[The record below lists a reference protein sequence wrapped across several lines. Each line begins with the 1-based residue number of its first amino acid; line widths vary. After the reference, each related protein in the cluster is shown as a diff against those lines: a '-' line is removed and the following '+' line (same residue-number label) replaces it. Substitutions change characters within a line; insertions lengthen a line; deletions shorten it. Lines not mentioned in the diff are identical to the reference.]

1 MYRKGKCDMP
11 LDKKR
16 SIIINIIFYSLLLG
30 LVLAFCTYILPV
42 LVPFIIAFVIASFL
56 QVFVRKLSKR
66 RPDRKRSISIL
77 MCVLFYVLAAVL
89 VSFVGVKIV
98 DVIWS
103 FIESIPGLYHQTLV
117 PLISQLSAKINELLT
132 SSDIGIA
139 GEVNLLFQEMMN
151 TMENFITTFSVN
163 ALKFATG
170 SVVGIP
176 GFIIKTVIMVVA
188 SFFFMADYDMILQF
202 MGKLIPKGKEES
214 FHNIKNYFATTLM
227 IYLRSYSLL
236 FLITYVELSIG
247 FWLMKIP
254 YAPLIALLVAVFDI
268 LPILGVG
275 GILLPWAVILIFM
288 QEIPMAIGMIALY
301 LVITII
307 RNSLEPRVVGKQIG
321 LHPLATL
328 IALYVGLKVLG
339 IIGMFL
345 FPVTLAVLV
354 NMEKEDAL
362 HLVKKE

>member
-1 MYRKGKCDMP
+1 ME
-11 LDKKR
+11 KKL
-16 SIIINIIFYSLLLG
+16 SIIINIVFYSLILG
-30 LVLAFCTYILPV
+30 LVLAFATYILPV
-42 LVPFIIAFVIASFL
+42 LVPFIIAFIVASFL
-56 QVFVRKLSKR
+56 QVFVRKLSKW

-77 MCVLFYVLAAVL
+77 LCILFYIL
-89 VSFVGVKIV
+89 VAILISFVGIKIV
-98 DVIWS
+98 DIIWS
-103 FIESIPGLYHQTLV
+103 FIESIPGLFHQTIV
-117 PLISQLSAKINELLT
+117 PVFSQLAGKLNELLT

-139 GEVNLLFQEMMN
+139 GEVNMLFQEMMSA
-151 TMENFITTFSVN
+151 MENFITTFSVN
-163 ALKFATG
+163 AVKIATG
-170 SVVGIP
+170 GVVGIP
-176 GFIIKTVIMVVA
+176 GFIIKAVITVVA
-188 SFFFMADYDMILQF
+188 TFFFVADYDKILEF
-202 MGKLIPKGKEES
+202 MGKLIPKDKEES
-214 FHNIKNYFATTLM
+214 FHNIKNYFASTLL

-247 FWLMKIP
+247 FSIFKIP
-254 YAPLIALLVAVFDI
+254 YALLIALLVAIFDI

-275 GILLPWAVILIFM
+275 GILLPWAVILVFM
-288 QEIPMAIGMIALY
+288 QEIPLAIGMAALY

-307 RNSLEPRVVGKQIG
+307 RNTLEPRVVGKQIG

-362 HLVKKE
+362 HIVKKQENL